1 MIDPARYDQ
10 ARDRIAAAGFTP
22 AIQTKI
28 ALLLCA
34 AKNGNLTFHA
44 ALQWAPNLGVVQQFL
59 LSQSA
64 RELEAIAVLNV
75 ATKWSRD
82 PALLLEGSRIVA
94 PLALAWSQ
102 VMLPPGPMLNPQAAY
117 RGISLGHAQLA
128 RIRLL
133 AVIPEDADAL
143 DPFVVALRRIE
154 QESGRMLQTQI
165 RLLKN
170 IGTEIAIAEREA
182 RVQQDQELVDGVF
195 DAFLRWLAAP

>member
-1 MIDPARYDQ
+1 MIDPARYDH
-10 ARDRIAAAGFTP
+10 ARDRIAVAGFTP

-34 AKNGNLTFHA
+34 AKNGNLMFHA
-44 ALQWAPNLGVVQQFL
+44 ALQWAPKLGVVQQFL

-64 RELEAIAVLNV
+64 RELEAVAVLNV
-75 ATKWSRD
+75 ATTWARD
-82 PALLLEGSRIVA
+82 PALMLEGSRIAA

-133 AVIPEDADAL
+133 AVIPDEADAL

-154 QESGRMLQTQI
+154 QESARMLQTQI
-165 RLLKN
+165 RLLKT
-170 IGTEIAIAEREA
+170 IGTEIAIDEREA
-182 RVQQDQELVDGVF
+182 RVQQDQELVDRVF
-195 DAFLRWLAAP
+195 DAFLLWLAAP